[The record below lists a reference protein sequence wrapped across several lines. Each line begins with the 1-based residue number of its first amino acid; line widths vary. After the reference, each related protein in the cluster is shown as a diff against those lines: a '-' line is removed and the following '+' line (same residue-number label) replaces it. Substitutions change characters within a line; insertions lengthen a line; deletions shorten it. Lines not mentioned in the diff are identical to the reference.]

1 MKKITLLSAGM
12 VLANITFAQTLQ
24 DAIAKTDNERFEA
37 AAADFRALIAKESN
51 KGENYFYYGENF
63 FKDGKIDSANYFYQ
77 KGADLNATNPL
88 NYVGLGKVLLFAGKT
103 QEAQTHFFKAAT
115 LGANKNTEVMRKTAE
130 AYITA
135 PDNSKNADAAINLLN
150 AAIKIE
156 PKNPEN
162 HILMGD
168 ALLEKNPTDGGP
180 AIKSY
185 NKATELNPKS
195 PKGILRSGKLYQRGR
210 NYQLALDKYKEA
222 EAIDPTYAPAYREKA
237 ELYHLAGQNAKA
249 IESYKKYLE
258 LNNSDEARERYASF
272 LFTNKQYSDAI
283 TEIDALQKAGN
294 TNLYLDR
301 ILGYSYA
308 EFGDKTDKE
317 AYNKGLESINKFFD
331 KAGANFKY
339 LATDFKYKGILLAKT
354 GKDSLGV
361 LEMEKAIMMDSKLE
375 PEMIAL
381 IAKTW
386 MGSKKYAK
394 AIAAYERKMAGDPKN
409 LTSQDWYEF
418 GRAYY
423 YEAGAKQREKKDVDA
438 AALFVKSDTCF
449 SKLCQLNTTYPM
461 GYFWRGRVNA
471 QLDPKD
477 EKHIAK
483 PHYENALSLVK
494 PEEKMTYKTNIV
506 EANLYLGS
514 HYAFSKEKDLTKAKE
529 YFKAVLELDPNNK
542 AANDFFKSPAG
553 KQ

>member
-1 MKKITLLSAGM
+1 MKKITLLSTGL
-12 VLANITFAQTLQ
+12 VLAGSSFGQTLQ
-24 DAIAKTDNERFEA
+24 EAITKTDNERYA
-37 AAADFRALIAKESN
+37 AAAEDFKSLIAKEPN

-63 FKDGKIDSANYFYQ
+63 FKDGNLDSANYFYQ
-77 KGADLNATNPL
+77 KGADVNATNPL
-88 NYVGLGKVLLFAGKT
+88 NYVGLGKVLFFNGKT
-103 QEAQTHFFKAAT
+103 QEADAHFFKAAT

-130 AYITA
+130 AYITSPENKN
-135 PDNSKNADAAINLLN
+135 PDKAISLLT

-162 HILMGD
+162 RILMGD

-180 AIKSY
+180 AIKEY
-185 NKATELNPKS
+185 NKASELDPKS
-195 PKGILRSGKLYQRGR
+195 PKGVLRSGKLYQRGR
-210 NYQLALDKYKEA
+210 NYQLALDLYKQA
-222 EAIDPTYAPAYREKA
+222 ESINSNYAPAYREKA
-237 ELYHLAGQNAKA
+237 ELYHMAGQDGKA

-272 LFTNKQYSDAI
+272 LFSNKQYNEAI
-283 TEIDALQKAGN
+283 AEIEALQKNGN

-308 EFGDKTDKE
+308 EAGDKTDKD
-317 AYNKGLESINKFFD
+317 AYAKGLTSINKFFD

-339 LATDFKYKGILLAKT
+339 LATDYKYKGILLAKT

-361 LEMEKAIMMDSKLE
+361 MEMEKAIAKDPKLE

-386 MGSKKYAK
+386 MGAKKYNK
-394 AIAAYERKMAGDPKN
+394 AISAYERKMAGNPAN
-409 LTSQDWYEF
+409 LGSQDWYEF

-423 YEAGAKQREKKDVDA
+423 YEAGSKQREKKEADA

-449 SKLCQLNTTYPM
+449 SKLCQLNVNYPM

-477 EKHIAK
+477 EKYLSK
-483 PHYENALSLVK
+483 PHYEKALQLVK
-494 PEEKMTYKTNIV
+494 PEEKASYKTNMI
-506 EANLYLGS
+506 EANSYLGS

-529 YFKAVLELDPNNK
+529 YFTAVKELDANNK
-542 AANDFFKSPAG
+542 AANDFFKGPG
-553 KQ
+553 K